1 MKKLFTCLF
10 VATLFWGC
18 SKNNNISNSF
28 TVNGLHDVSM
38 TNKVTTSVSL
48 PITVQNESS
57 NQETVT
63 LSVSGLPAN
72 VSLDNTNFASSGIP
86 TFTTVLKLVDNVAT
100 PGTYPIT
107 LTAEGSSSGSKTYTF
122 NLTIN
127 AETDCSS
134 QIIGHYDN
142 SVLYDT
148 WSASYSYHDA
158 ITSDGTTVNKIWF
171 NNYIGQDLHTLDG
184 KGVYGY
190 YNCSNNTIS
199 VPYQAVF
206 NSSGEQKN
214 VSGTANVASAG
225 GITVISFTADIHG
238 YPYTATMRQ

>member
-1 MKKLFTCLF
+1 MKKLFASLL
-10 VATLFWGC
+10 VAALFWGC
-18 SKNNNISNSF
+18 TKNNNTSNSF

-38 TNKVTTSVSL
+38 TNNVTTSVSL

-72 VSLDNTNFASSGIP
+72 VSLDNSNFAASGIP

-107 LTAEGSSSGSKTYTF
+107 LTAEGSSSGTRSYNF

-134 QIIGHYDN
+134 QIAGHYNN
-142 SVLYDT
+142 SAGYTT
-148 WSASYSYHDA
+148 WSSPYDYADV
-158 ITSDGTTVNKIWF
+158 ITSDGTVVNKIWF
-171 NNYIGQDLHTLDG
+171 DNYIGMNLHTLDG

-199 VPYQAVF
+199 VPYQAVY
-206 NSSGEQKN
+206 NSSGEQRN
-214 VSGTANVASAG
+214 VSGSATVASAG
-225 GITVISFTADIHG
+225 GVTVINFTADIHG
-238 YPYTATMRQ
+238 YPYSATMRQ